1 MFRIF
6 NFLFII
12 FFFSVSS
19 STYADIIENCKYF
32 TNSTGLEK
40 KIISLKIKPNNYRS
54 WQVNNIRIL
63 TDNSN
68 IISENYKRKFLS
80 QVTVFYEDDTYCKLD
95 AKIRPH
101 GDLKDHIYFKDGKVY
116 QSLDVHLLNGHINN
130 ITKFKLFLSGT
141 RGNNEDEIFMTELL
155 REMGFIAPR
164 TELIEVKVN
173 NLSIKMLFQEKITK
187 ELLEYNLKRE
197 GPILEGD
204 EKYMWS
210 YVSKIKNKPQSGI
223 DWKEIFKVSELGT
236 RIQLS
241 KQSNSSWAM
250 KESEFLIDSLLALE
264 KLNFAYLVYLNS
276 YNKNLSFLDYD
287 LDNLILSMNDKYQH
301 ERLNIFNNLI
311 IAAQGYHALYT
322 HNRRF
327 YWDSINGYFEPIYY
341 DGGFNIT
348 EKITKLNFPLSFDY
362 IKSIN
367 KTKMQIDQIEK
378 EYFYEDKIKNKL
390 NITYKDYLL
399 KFDILKKNLNDIE
412 NLFLSKKNEDLEF
425 NNTSYKSMKLYENY
439 ITNIEYLDEDI
450 KFLKFTSNS
459 SNNDFLLCANQINQC
474 DNKIYLNSQEI
485 RQLLEG
491 DLKKKNE
498 NYQFIGFKENFEN
511 KYNSILLND
520 EYFDDVTFYFK
531 GDFSYNYKNN
541 NFEIYQNDSLG
552 RSYFAGG
559 KIKNVKI
566 KYIGSNNF
574 FKNQISNRLDYKTL
588 TGCLTFFNTEFDNVE
603 ISSNYSNCEDGVNIM
618 NSKGNIEAITAS
630 NSLYDGVD
638 FDFSKISINQINI
651 VNSLNDCSDFSGGE
665 YYFNIGNFKNCGDK
679 GISIG
684 EKSVVK
690 INQAEII
697 NSNIGIASKDS
708 SKVIVDTANIIN
720 TNECLSAYNKKQ
732 EFSGS
737 YLRIKK
743 ENCQNFNKKI
753 SYDDFSEIEIN

>member
-264 KLNFAYLVYLNS
+264 KLNSFA
-276 YNKNLSFLDYD
+276 KNDWV
-287 LDNLILSMNDKYQH
+287 
-301 ERLNIFNNLI
+301 I
-311 IAAQGYHALYT
+311 IA
-322 HNRRF
+322 
-327 YWDSINGYFEPIYY
+327 
-341 DGGFNIT
+341 
-348 EKITKLNFPLSFDY
+348 
-362 IKSIN
+362 
-367 KTKMQIDQIEK
+367 K
-378 EYFYEDKIKNKL
+378 EARL
-390 NITYKDYLL
+390 Q
-399 KFDILKKNLNDIE
+399 
-412 NLFLSKKNEDLEF
+412 
-425 NNTSYKSMKLYENY
+425 TSYQR
-439 ITNIEYLDEDI
+439 
-450 KFLKFTSNS
+450 
-459 SNNDFLLCANQINQC
+459 NNHQH
-474 DNKIYLNSQEI
+474 Y
-485 RQLLEG
+485 
-491 DLKKKNE
+491 
-498 NYQFIGFKENFEN
+498 
-511 KYNSILLND
+511 
-520 EYFDDVTFYFK
+520 
-531 GDFSYNYKNN
+531 
-541 NFEIYQNDSLG
+541 
-552 RSYFAGG
+552 
-559 KIKNVKI
+559 
-566 KYIGSNNF
+566 
-574 FKNQISNRLDYKTL
+574 
-588 TGCLTFFNTEFDNVE
+588 
-603 ISSNYSNCEDGVNIM
+603 
-618 NSKGNIEAITAS
+618 
-630 NSLYDGVD
+630 
-638 FDFSKISINQINI
+638 
-651 VNSLNDCSDFSGGE
+651 
-665 YYFNIGNFKNCGDK
+665 
-679 GISIG
+679 
-684 EKSVVK
+684 
-690 INQAEII
+690 
-697 NSNIGIASKDS
+697 
-708 SKVIVDTANIIN
+708 
-720 TNECLSAYNKKQ
+720 
-732 EFSGS
+732 
-737 YLRIKK
+737 
-743 ENCQNFNKKI
+743 
-753 SYDDFSEIEIN
+753 